1 MAITR
6 QQVEQALRGWRDPH
20 IDKDLLLSGA
30 LRDVAIDGDNVVL
43 KVTLGYPA
51 AGVRDR
57 FRADIA
63 AAVGQQVPGAKVRV
77 ELDWQVEPA
86 QAQHNL
92 PNMKEVKNI
101 IAVASGKG
109 GVGKSTTAVNLALA
123 LAAEG
128 AKVGLLDADIYGP
141 SQPLLLGVPDGTRPA
156 QRGSQFLEPVAAHG
170 LQTMSI
176 GYLLTEDT
184 PVVWRGPMVSGALQ
198 QLLNQT
204 AWDELDYLIIDMPPG
219 TGDIQLTLAQK
230 VPVAGAVIVT
240 TPQDIALLDAVK
252 GIEMFRKVDVAV
264 LGIVENMAVHICS
277 NCGHQEHLFG
287 SGGGEAIAKDYQ
299 VPLLGSLPL
308 ARSIREQSDAG
319 SPSVVAEPQ
328 GPVAASYRD
337 IARRMAAQLAL
348 RSQQQG
354 RVFPT
359 ITINND

>member
-6 QQVEQALRGWRDPH
+6 QQVEQALRGWRDPN

-30 LRDVAIDGDNVVL
+30 LGDVAIDGDNVLV

-51 AGVRDR
+51 AGLRDR

-63 AAVGQQVPGAKVRV
+63 AAVEQQLPGAKVRV
-77 ELDWQVEPA
+77 ELDWRVEAA

-92 PNMKEVKNI
+92 PNMAQVKNI

-128 AKVGLLDADIYGP
+128 AQVGLLDADIYGP

-156 QRGSQFLEPVAAHG
+156 QRGSQHLEPVPAHG

-204 AWDELDYLIIDMPPG
+204 AWDELVYLIIDMPPG

-277 NCGHQEHLFG
+277 NCGHAEHLFG
-287 SGGGEAIAKDYQ
+287 EGGGEKLAAQYG
-299 VPLLGSLPL
+299 VELLASLPL
-308 ARSIREQSDAG
+308 SMLIREQADSGKPTAI
-319 SPSVVAEPQ
+319 AEPESQ
-328 GPVAASYRD
+328 IAMVYQELARQVGARIVLQEAAAPAMPS
-337 IARRMAAQLAL
+337 
-348 RSQQQG
+348 
-354 RVFPT
+354 
-359 ITINND
+359 ITISED